1 MEKFFNLVE
10 KCADKRPVSV
20 VTGGPAYLWYLSV
33 PNAVYLCVTGCI
45 SADPHLIQSSV
56 NPASQGWL
64 DSESP
69 SPHGQVLQVS
79 QSWWFLI
86 TVVIRRVFFKFCFKE
101 PCLWFAIS
109 VSFWCHSANRN
120 ESRTVIRIKVL
131 HILSFVLSTNRQLYE
146 VCVITLGLTC
156 KMVHDCEIHQLYYK
170 CKHWQLRWKW
180 VVKPKKYI
188 FITITTAIFRGIELQ
203 IHPKPKV
210 ASKFEAAALF
220 HRLKRNNQ
228 S

>member
-1 MEKFFNLVE
+1 MLKRCSFCDHIGLSLQTIGSAELKAIVYELLTTVEELYEQNSYHGSMEKFFNLVE

-86 TVVIRRVFFKFCFKE
+86 TVVIRRVFF
-101 PCLWFAIS
+101 
-109 VSFWCHSANRN
+109 
-120 ESRTVIRIKVL
+120 
-131 HILSFVLSTNRQLYE
+131 
-146 VCVITLGLTC
+146 
-156 KMVHDCEIHQLYYK
+156 
-170 CKHWQLRWKW
+170 
-180 VVKPKKYI
+180 
-188 FITITTAIFRGIELQ
+188 
-203 IHPKPKV
+203 
-210 ASKFEAAALF
+210 
-220 HRLKRNNQ
+220 
-228 S
+228 